1 MEKIDIENKITEEEN
16 KNGEIKEDKNIEK
29 EQKEVN
35 NINEQEKNKEKNM
48 KDSNVNDNNKN
59 REENEINK
67 KINEDNKSKNL
78 AQNNDENS
86 TFSIDLFL
94 KESNNINKDKKE
106 NKNQSSMDKRRS
118 IPVNSTGN
126 LKLSPISLD
135 DDDIKNESKNNNKK
149 TNHSS
154 VERSFSQAIIP
165 TKKYSLKN
173 EFYNELLEDPKY
185 IKVITLKEETETAL
199 KKTVGNKGSANFLK
213 SLVSKKKERFCYDN
227 FDLDLTY
234 ITMKIIAMGF
244 PSIKIEGLYRNNM
257 EDVKRFFNVRHPKHH
272 KVYNLCEEKQY
283 PNNCFYRQGY
293 FPFPDHEA
301 PPLNELMKFCQDA
314 KKFLDENELNVVA
327 IHCKAGKGRTGTFIC
342 CLLLYLGIFDTM
354 DECLKYYGLM
364 RVGEEKGVTIPS
376 QKRYVYYFEQI
387 IKNKIKTPLTYK
399 SVCIRSLKMYTVP
412 SFAKIGFSCTPTFI
426 IENAGKTYKYSDYHK
441 KQSYNCQSVESID
454 FPLNISFTV
463 TGDVLITFYHIQFF
477 GNAKMFK
484 FWFNTNFLPKNGVLE
499 IKKENLD
506 KAFKDK
512 SHKLFSSDF
521 KVELHYFFS

>member
-1 MEKIDIENKITEEEN
+1 
-16 KNGEIKEDKNIEK
+16 
-29 EQKEVN
+29 
-35 NINEQEKNKEKNM
+35 M

-118 IPVNSTGN
+118 IPVNSNGN
-126 LKLSPISLD
+126 LKLSPINLD
-135 DDDIKNESKNNNKK
+135 DDDIKNENKNNNKK

-173 EFYNELLEDPKY
+173 DFYNELLEDPKY
-185 IKVITLKEETETAL
+185 IKVIALKEETETAL

-257 EDVKRFFNVRHPKHH
+257 EDVKRFFN
-272 KVYNLCEEKQY
+272 
-283 PNNCFYRQGY
+283 
-293 FPFPDHEA
+293 
-301 PPLNELMKFCQDA
+301 
-314 KKFLDENELNVVA
+314 
-327 IHCKAGKGRTGTFIC
+327 GK
-342 CLLLYLGIFDTM
+342 
-354 DECLKYYGLM
+354 
-364 RVGEEKGVTIPS
+364 
-376 QKRYVYYFEQI
+376 
-387 IKNKIKTPLTYK
+387 N
-399 SVCIRSLKMYTVP
+399 
-412 SFAKIGFSCTPTFI
+412 
-426 IENAGKTYKYSDYHK
+426 
-441 KQSYNCQSVESID
+441 
-454 FPLNISFTV
+454 
-463 TGDVLITFYHIQFF
+463 
-477 GNAKMFK
+477 
-484 FWFNTNFLPKNGVLE
+484 
-499 IKKENLD
+499 
-506 KAFKDK
+506 
-512 SHKLFSSDF
+512 
-521 KVELHYFFS
+521 